1 MFQKLHTP
9 NQIPFQKMSIMTRKF
24 MNKRTTPNKNNNK
37 SYNIYEKDDKPA
49 KNDLEK

>member
-9 NQIPFQKMSIMTRKF
+9 NQIPFRKMSLMTRKF
-24 MNKRTTPNKNNNK
+24 MNKRTNPTKNNK
-37 SYNIYEKDDKPA
+37 SYNIYENDDEPV